1 MPNGKMFHQK
11 ARRPKF
17 IGPSGIVER
26 KYFVSLWESPNSRET
41 CLQLIVPKTLRNH
54 VLKRLHDSV
63 TSGHFGVRKT
73 LERIKQRFYWIG
85 CRDDVRK
92 RYVQCSQLYI
102 YWNDN
107 CGSNFE
113 ANMAEIEARLVGMIQ
128 APTRKFTQFR
138 MKNFKNRHSFFGKS
152 FLIFFL
158 LCVKSGFITPPG
170 N

>member
-1 MPNGKMFHQK
+1 MLTE
-11 ARRPKF
+11 RLR
-17 IGPSGIVER
+17 IGLSKVLAVKDSRCTRSAILNLTASETGVPV
-26 KYFVSLWESPNSRET
+26 FNSE
-41 CLQLIVPKTLRNH
+41 
-54 VLKRLHDSV
+54 
-63 TSGHFGVRKT
+63 
-73 LERIKQRFYWIG
+73 
-85 CRDDVRK
+85 
-92 RYVQCSQLYI
+92 LYI

-113 ANMAEIEARLVGMIQ
+113 AKMAEIEARLVGMIQ

-152 FLIFFL
+152 FLFFFL

>member
-1 MPNGKMFHQK
+1 M
-11 ARRPKF
+11 RRAWTHKF
-17 IGPSGIVER
+17 QSSGPSE
-26 KYFVSLWESPNSRET
+26 
-41 CLQLIVPKTLRNH
+41 
-54 VLKRLHDSV
+54 
-63 TSGHFGVRKT
+63 
-73 LERIKQRFYWIG
+73 
-85 CRDDVRK
+85 
-92 RYVQCSQLYI
+92 LYI

-138 MKNFKNRHSFFGKS
+138 MKNFKNQHSFFGKS
-152 FLIFFL
+152 FLFFFL

>member
-1 MPNGKMFHQK
+1 MFK
-11 ARRPKF
+11 LMLGELVNALIK
-17 IGPSGIVER
+17 
-26 KYFVSLWESPNSRET
+26 T
-41 CLQLIVPKTLRNH
+41 CGFSVVILVPEW
-54 VLKRLHDSV
+54 
-63 TSGHFGVRKT
+63 VRIS
-73 LERIKQRFYWIG
+73 E
-85 CRDDVRK
+85 
-92 RYVQCSQLYI
+92 LYI

-128 APTRKFTQFR
+128 APARKFTQFR

-152 FLIFFL
+152 FLFFFL

>member
-1 MPNGKMFHQK
+1 MAAPQAVPEAGEEEL
-11 ARRPKF
+11 R
-17 IGPSGIVER
+17 GGISE
-26 KYFVSLWESPNSRET
+26 
-41 CLQLIVPKTLRNH
+41 
-54 VLKRLHDSV
+54 
-63 TSGHFGVRKT
+63 
-73 LERIKQRFYWIG
+73 
-85 CRDDVRK
+85 
-92 RYVQCSQLYI
+92 LYI

-113 ANMAEIEARLVGMIQ
+113 ANMAEIEARLVGTIQ

-152 FLIFFL
+152 FLFFFL